1 MTLSICHIEPI
12 GGHRGMQYYD
22 FGLCGSLHKLGAKV
36 ILLTSGETRLLKH
49 PEGVHVFY
57 PFQRI
62 FGGDPK
68 LVRGTRYARGLAR
81 SWKICLE
88 QEPSI
93 VHFHFFQIPILDFI
107 FLKFLRRRGY
117 RIAITGHDITPFQI
131 SKLGL
136 FWLRM
141 IYRLADLII
150 VHTTGSKDELV
161 REYDIQSSR
170 VHIILHGSSL
180 EFADRTKR
188 TKREAREKL
197 RLPSQSPMVLC
208 FGQIKKERGIDTLI
222 RAFALLLHE
231 RPNVRLVIA
240 GPEWNEHF
248 GSYQELARELG
259 VQHNLIAR
267 IEYLPD
273 EVVGLFFSA
282 ADIVVLPYLKSYQS
296 GVLFLAHAFEKPI
309 VASAIGGLLETIDDG
324 VTGLLVP
331 PANAEALSLALERMM
346 SNQEEA
352 AQLAEQGLK
361 RMRMHH
367 TWDQVAEDTLA
378 AYRGLIQLQ

>member
-1 MTLSICHIEPI
+1 M
-12 GGHRGMQYYD
+12 
-22 FGLCGSLHKLGAKV
+22 
-36 ILLTSGETRLLKH
+36 
-49 PEGVHVFY
+49 HVFY

-170 VHIILHGSSL
+170 VHIILHGLISRIRRSH
-180 EFADRTKR
+180 
-188 TKREAREKL
+188 EAYQTGGQGKSFGCQASPPWCYVSGKL
-197 RLPSQSPMVLC
+197 RRSA
-208 FGQIKKERGIDTLI
+208 GLI
-222 RAFALLLHE
+222 R
-231 RPNVRLVIA
+231 
-240 GPEWNEHF
+240 
-248 GSYQELARELG
+248 
-259 VQHNLIAR
+259 
-267 IEYLPD
+267 
-273 EVVGLFFSA
+273 
-282 ADIVVLPYLKSYQS
+282 
-296 GVLFLAHAFEKPI
+296 
-309 VASAIGGLLETIDDG
+309 
-324 VTGLLVP
+324 
-331 PANAEALSLALERMM
+331 
-346 SNQEEA
+346 
-352 AQLAEQGLK
+352 
-361 RMRMHH
+361 
-367 TWDQVAEDTLA
+367 
-378 AYRGLIQLQ
+378 